1 MLYDFLLCLVT
12 GVDSLGE
19 GVMMTVDL
27 LAVGVTG
34 GTGFGSGLLLSLLLL
49 LLTVMFVVFSVNSA
63 VDCCSRW
70 NSCVTCA
77 IIDTVFLSSGP
88 SACIVW

>member
-1 MLYDFLLCLVT
+1 
-12 GVDSLGE
+12 
-19 GVMMTVDL
+19 MTVDL

-34 GTGFGSGLLLSLLLL
+34 GLRFGSGLLLALLLL
-49 LLTVMFVVFSVNSA
+49 SVVFVVFSVINA

-77 IIDTVFLSSGP
+77 IIDTVFLSLGP
-88 SACIVW
+88 VPVLFGEF